1 MTSLDRPVVPEV
13 GISTARSSGPTP
25 ASASSAALPA
35 AVPPTSSSQSS
46 TVSPGSS
53 PTAAPASG
61 ARPVSLIR
69 ARGDTCRAIPAI
81 SAGALRGLTATVTA
95 PSVGS
100 ASQHSR

>member
-25 ASASSAALPA
+25 VPVSSAALPGA
-35 AVPPTSSSQSS
+35 PLTSSAQSS

-53 PTAAPASG
+53 PAAASTSG
-61 ARPVSLIR
+61 ARPASLIR

-81 SAGALRGLTATVTA
+81 SAGALRGLTDTVTA